1 MFGNRIRLSTWE
13 LASKLLSLHLAAG
26 RLPGVCDPAC
36 KMNNSQPSKKKR
48 CQGIPGKR
56 HTLNLSKGMKARNS
70 MAVEESIRDRGEV
83 SVQGGTDNEA

>member
-1 MFGNRIRLSTWE
+1 MGAGFQIIVS
-13 LASKLLSLHLAAG
+13 SLAAE
-26 RLPGVCDPAC
+26 RLNGVCDPAC

-70 MAVEESIRDRGEV
+70 MAVEESIRDSPRW
-83 SVQGGTDNEA
+83 DR